1 MNLFELFATIGL
13 DDSGFNKG
21 IDDAQTRFDKFTE
34 GIKKTTQSLKKTFDK
49 ATSLVA
55 EISIDESDAVIAID
69 TVQEQILGLGENAK
83 EASDK
88 IENELSDINVPE
100 IEIKIDDKAL
110 SSELDSATNEVEDFV
125 DDADTEI
132 EKLNKNTKSR
142 MGEVATTIKQKF
154 KEVSEDVTKNIKVI
168 SDSTKTLNKAALVVG
183 AAFGVLGGIGLKYS
197 ADMEMYTTN
206 FAVMLGSQEAAV
218 AKVEELKVMAAKT
231 PFEMAD
237 LAQGTQ
243 TLLAFNISATES
255 TGILQMLGDVSLG
268 NSQKLETLSRAYGKM
283 SSSRKVSLEDINMMI
298 DSGFNPLLTVAE
310 KTGESMESM
319 YARVSK
325 GQVGVNEITDAF
337 KTATSEGGQ
346 FYNGM
351 EEASKTL
358 TGQMSTLKD
367 GINSAL
373 GEIFLPLAKQ
383 LSEETLPALNEK
395 LTNFNDKLIE
405 GDYANLISG
414 VISVV
419 TALGVALV
427 ALNLIVL
434 FNDIMNV
441 TKGIEGY
448 TAVTKLGTVAQGI
461 FNAVAA
467 LNPFTLMVI
476 AIVAAT
482 TALVVFWK
490 TNEGF
495 RNAMKELWA
504 DIKKAFNE
512 TLDNMKEKIEGY
524 KQIGK
529 DIIDNLLSGLKS
541 AWQPV
546 EDWINEKLGPLD
558 DKLKSLGLGGGNTK
572 AQDAGLRPNGRH
584 ANGISSVPFD
594 GYVGVLHKNERVL
607 TASENRSYNQS
618 GGQDTGL
625 LQEMVAELKALRQ
638 EVYRQPE
645 RQQNLMR
652 MGVVK

>member
-1 MNLFELFATIGL
+1 
-13 DDSGFNKG
+13 
-21 IDDAQTRFDKFTE
+21 
-34 GIKKTTQSLKKTFDK
+34 
-49 ATSLVA
+49 
-55 EISIDESDAVIAID
+55 
-69 TVQEQILGLGENAK
+69 
-83 EASDK
+83 
-88 IENELSDINVPE
+88 
-100 IEIKIDDKAL
+100 
-110 SSELDSATNEVEDFV
+110 
-125 DDADTEI
+125 
-132 EKLNKNTKSR
+132 
-142 MGEVATTIKQKF
+142 
-154 KEVSEDVTKNIKVI
+154 
-168 SDSTKTLNKAALVVG
+168 
-183 AAFGVLGGIGLKYS
+183 
-197 ADMEMYTTN
+197 ME
-206 FAVMLGSQEAAV
+206 
-218 AKVEELKVMAAKT
+218 
-231 PFEMAD
+231 
-237 LAQGTQ
+237 
-243 TLLAFNISATES
+243 
-255 TGILQMLGDVSLG
+255 
-268 NSQKLETLSRAYGKM
+268 KM
-283 SSSRKVSLEDINMMI
+283 SSSGKVSLEDINMMI

-504 DIKKAFNE
+504 DIKKS
-512 TLDNMKEKIEGY
+512 I
-524 KQIGK
+524 
-529 DIIDNLLSGLKS
+529 
-541 AWQPV
+541 
-546 EDWINEKLGPLD
+546 
-558 DKLKSLGLGGGNTK
+558 
-572 AQDAGLRPNGRH
+572 
-584 ANGISSVPFD
+584 
-594 GYVGVLHKNERVL
+594 
-607 TASENRSYNQS
+607 
-618 GGQDTGL
+618 
-625 LQEMVAELKALRQ
+625 
-638 EVYRQPE
+638 
-645 RQQNLMR
+645 
-652 MGVVK
+652 

>member
-1 MNLFELFATIGL
+1 MNLFELFATISL
-13 DDSGFNKG
+13 NDSGFTRG
-21 IDDAQTRFDKFTE
+21 VDAAQTRFDSFAQE
-34 GIKKTTQSLKKTFDK
+34 TQ
-49 ATSLVA
+49 TSM
-55 EISIDESDAVIAID
+55 
-69 TVQEQILGLGENAK
+69 Q
-83 EASDK
+83 
-88 IENELSDINVPE
+88 
-100 IEIKIDDKAL
+100 
-110 SSELDSATNEVEDFV
+110 
-125 DDADTEI
+125 
-132 EKLNKNTKSR
+132 KLHDGVGVLN
-142 MGEVATTIKQKF
+142 GVATG
-154 KEVSEDVTKNIKVI
+154 
-168 SDSTKTLNKAALVVG
+168 VG
-183 AAFGVLGGIGLKYS
+183 AVFGVLGGIGVKYS
-197 ADMEMYTTN
+197 ADMETYTTN

-237 LAQGTQ
+237 LAKGTQ
-243 TLLAFNISATES
+243 TLLAFNISADES
-255 TGILQMLGDVSLG
+255 TGVLQMLGDVSLG
-268 NSQKLETLSRAYGKM
+268 NSQKLETLTRAYGKM
-283 SSSRKVSLEDINMMI
+283 SSSGKVSLEDINMMI
-298 DSGFNPLLTVAE
+298 DSGFNPLLTVTE

-319 YARVSK
+319 YARISSGK
-325 GQVGVNEITDAF
+325 VGVDEITEAF

-427 ALNLIVL
+427 ALNLVVL

-467 LNPFTLMVI
+467 LNPFALMTI
-476 AIVAAT
+476 AIVAAGA
-482 TALVVFWK
+482 ALVVFWK
-490 TNEGF
+490 TNEDF
-495 RNAMKELWA
+495 RNAMKQLWA
-504 DIKKAFNE
+504 DIKKAFND
-512 TLDNMKEKIEGY
+512 TIDNMKKKIEDYKEIG
-524 KQIGK
+524 KQIVN
-529 DIIDNLLSGLKS
+529 NLFGGIKG
-541 AWQPV
+541 AWQPM
-546 EDWINEKLGPLD
+546 EDWINDKFGAFD
-558 DKLKSLGLGGGNTK
+558 NKLKKMGLGGGGTK
-572 AQDAGLRPNGRH
+572 AQDAGLKVNGRH

-607 TASENRSYNQS
+607 TASENRSYSQ
-618 GGQDTGL
+618 GGGENTGL
-625 LQEMVAELKALRQ
+625 LQEMVTELRALRQ

-652 MGVVK
+652 MGVAK